1 MGGYIDGT
9 VIVWELQTN
18 KLVTVQECLHE
29 SEVVSAK
36 IYDVEDSDNL
46 LSLISVERDGAVYN
60 SKIERSVLRIL
71 EPEVSVN

>member
-1 MGGYIDGT
+1 M
-9 VIVWELQTN
+9 
-18 KLVTVQECLHE
+18 QECLHE